1 MAYINKGDLLNVG
14 GRSAVASGPDYT
26 KLIREWSGSDD
37 VEYATAVGV
46 VPVVFT
52 DTGETRV
59 VRMGTFRKVAPV
71 AG

>member
-14 GRSAVASGPDYT
+14 GRSAVATGPDYT

-52 DTGETRV
+52 DTGETREL
-59 VRMGTFRKVAPV
+59 RMGTFTRVAPTT
-71 AG
+71 G

>member
-1 MAYINKGDLLNVG
+1 MAYINKGDLLDVG
-14 GRSAVASGPDYT
+14 GRAAVATGPDYT

-37 VEYATAVGV
+37 IEYATAVGV
-46 VPVVFT
+46 VPVVFP

-59 VRMGTFRKVAPV
+59 VRMGTFRKLAPV